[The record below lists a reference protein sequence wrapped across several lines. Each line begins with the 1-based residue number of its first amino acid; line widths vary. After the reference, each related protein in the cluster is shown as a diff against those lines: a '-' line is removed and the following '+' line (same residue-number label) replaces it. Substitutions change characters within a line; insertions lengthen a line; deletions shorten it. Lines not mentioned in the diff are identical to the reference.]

1 MVSRFAPSLP
11 AYSTPTNGVEAE
23 VAGSNGEGV
32 FEVAGVPA
40 AGSETVLLV
49 LHDVSDRERRRRA
62 EREFVANASH
72 ELRTPLAAI
81 ASAVDRL
88 QAGAREDPEKRDRF
102 IGHIQRESGRL
113 NRLTASL
120 LVLARAQ
127 THEEVP
133 RREEIV
139 LRELIEEVLRG
150 LEFRPDVELVL
161 ECPPDLSV
169 SSNRDLLEHAVRNLA
184 SNAARHTS
192 PGSVGSAP
200 ALTTGHPCDRR
211 CGHRRRHPGR
221 RSSAGCSTASTGGR
235 ARNQAS
241 AFGLGLPITKEAVE
255 AIGGSVEIE
264 SVPGVGTTA
273 THRCCRS
280 TTELEPR

>member
-1 MVSRFAPSLP
+1 M
-11 AYSTPTNGVEAE
+11 
-23 VAGSNGEGV
+23 
-32 FEVAGVPA
+32 
-40 AGSETVLLV
+40 LLV

-81 ASAVDRL
+81 ASAVERL

-139 LRELIEEVLRG
+139 LRELMEEVLRG
-150 LEFRPDVELVL
+150 LEFGPDVELIL

-192 PGSVGSAP
+192 HGEVRVSAS
-200 ALTTGHPCDRR
+200 LHDGTPCDQR
-211 CGHRRRHPGR
+211 CGHRRWHSGLGAQPAVRPLLQGAER
-221 RSSAGCSTASTGGR
+221 GSR
-235 ARNQAS
+235 AS
-241 AFGLGLPITKEAVE
+241 ALGS
-255 AIGGSVEIE
+255 GF
-264 SVPGVGTTA
+264 
-273 THRCCRS
+273 RS
-280 TTELEPR
+280 RRKQSRR